1 MLKTYYPDL
10 YTVHQ
15 TLYGALA
22 LSLLHCNFLV
32 QKSKQVLP
40 CLGRFS
46 LLNTYWIGQ
55 EFAILRFEDK
65 IVRQKGG
72 RLDFTHRVIG
82 VCENEKK
89 ILMFPIFF
97 RKLYFY
103 FFHKHQ

>member
-1 MLKTYYPDL
+1 MLKTYCSNV

-55 EFAILRFEDK
+55 EFALLRFEDK

-72 RLDFTHRVIG
+72 RLDFTSRVIA
-82 VCENEKK
+82 VCENEK
-89 ILMFPIFF
+89 ILNVSNLFF
-97 RKLYFY
+97 LM
-103 FFHKHQ
+103 